1 MRSGPFTT
9 HWGCGCAHMSREAEG
24 ELRHRVHYDRLQ
36 SVRARRRRA
45 FLQYLAKVLHVSSLH
60 WPIRSPVHIP
70 KIFGNSRKKKER
82 DLGRIRDAPV
92 GEGAL
97 RGVVR
102 QSLFGRFEEAAVY
115 EESGDHLRMIRAEIF
130 ASIFLSTSTNS
141 SLLTLAN

>member
-1 MRSGPFTT
+1 VRTCPERPRESFGTEFITIVFSRYARGGGGPFSSISPKYCT
-9 HWGCGCAHMSREAEG
+9 
-24 ELRHRVHYDRLQ
+24 YRLCIGQ
-36 SVRARRRRA
+36 SDHLFIYQR
-45 FLQYLAKVLHVSSLH
+45 FLA
-60 WPIRSPVHIP
+60 IP
-70 KIFGNSRKKKER
+70 GKKKER